1 MTNGAD
7 RRALL
12 MKLAAATAA
21 CGPLGAWAA
30 TAATSTGLRL
40 LVNEG
45 ATTIV
50 DPNELRGRYVPLA
63 TVLGQAAGRQVEVE
77 AYEKVGDFLR
87 VLETM
92 PTFIFCKTVDLLA
105 TEVKKGRY
113 VPLAKINKPYVAG
126 IIASPK
132 SKLTSLADLRGH
144 RVLLPPANVMT
155 AKLAM
160 AAFADAKVPVV
171 VIDDS
176 NASDQIPADKVGIR
190 HVRWQEAIGQSVE
203 MDIAVAGAVNPT
215 LLGKWKGPVLMRLK
229 PQVNW
234 SLGVLADTP
243 PRLVA
248 ALSQAVTAM
257 HTAPSGQEAL
267 TKLGIQQFVAADRQ
281 EFLALADY
289 VK

>member
-1 MTNGAD
+1 MMNAVD

-12 MKLAAATAA
+12 MRLAAAAA
-21 CGPLGAWAA
+21 SCGPLGTWAA
-30 TAATSTGLRL
+30 AATNVAGLRL

-50 DPNELRGRYVPLA
+50 DPNELKGRYLPLA
-63 TVLGQAAGRQVEVE
+63 AVLGQAAGRQVEIE

-126 IIASPK
+126 IIASPNATL
-132 SKLTSLADLRGH
+132 SSLADLRGH

-171 VIDDS
+171 VIDDA
-176 NASDQIPADKVGIR
+176 NGADPIPADKVGIR

-203 MDIAVAGAVNPT
+203 MNIAVAGAVNPT
-215 LLGKWKGPVLMRLK
+215 LLGKWKGPVLMRFK

-234 SLGVLADTP
+234 ALGVLADTP

-257 HTAPSGQEAL
+257 HTVASGQEAL
-267 TKLGIQQFVAADRQ
+267 NKLGIQQFVAAQRQ
-281 EFLALADY
+281 EFIALADY